1 MGVENTMPDICR
13 EETDNGSLTP
23 EEAVIEKHLR
33 RKIDM
38 LIFPVVA
45 LTYFLNLAD
54 RTNLASARLQGL
66 ESSLKLEN
74 NQFQICVLI
83 FFVGFLLAQIPL
95 NLFLASIRRPSLF
108 LGGFTVLWGT
118 ISALTSLVQN
128 YEQMVACRFLLGL
141 AETPFYPGMIF
152 YLSKWYKMDELNFR
166 ISILTGAGFLSGA
179 FGSLLAAGTLQNLEG
194 VRGLSSWRWLYI
206 IEGSITVFIGIL
218 LSTILPDFPETWTA
232 LSSEVRHVA
241 IKRLRR
247 ESNYTESKPHGW
259 RDYVGAIALAFRD
272 PRLYV
277 FGLGG
282 MAASVA
288 LGIQNFMPT
297 LTRTLGYS
305 DIVSLLLVAP
315 PYVFVFVYMLGH
327 GALCDLRQARF
338 LFCIY
343 PLPLSA
349 VGFIMLMT
357 LRSFAGRYVGLFLA
371 MLISSAGST
380 MLTWATDI
388 ISYPAS
394 KRAVVFAAINM
405 VGNTASIWTPMTY
418 RDEDSPQYQLALGIC
433 TGMIAV
439 MALCAMIIRWLEKKK
454 DERDHDVVSSG
465 SPVTDLGGKVP

>member
-1 MGVENTMPDICR
+1 M
-13 EETDNGSLTP
+13 
-23 EEAVIEKHLR
+23 
-33 RKIDM
+33 
-38 LIFPVVA
+38 
-45 LTYFLNLAD
+45 
-54 RTNLASARLQGL
+54 
-66 ESSLKLEN
+66 
-74 NQFQICVLI
+74 
-83 FFVGFLLAQIPL
+83 
-95 NLFLASIRRPSLF
+95 
-108 LGGFTVLWGT
+108 
-118 ISALTSLVQN
+118 
-128 YEQMVACRFLLGL
+128 
-141 AETPFYPGMIF
+141 
-152 YLSKWYKMDELNFR
+152 
-166 ISILTGAGFLSGA
+166 
-179 FGSLLAAGTLQNLEG
+179 
-194 VRGLSSWRWLYI
+194 
-206 IEGSITVFIGIL
+206 FIGIL

-232 LSSEVRHVA
+232 LSSDVRHVA

-247 ESNYTESKPHGW
+247 DSNYTESKPHGW

-349 VGFIMLMT
+349 AGFIMLMT

-380 MLTWATDI
+380 MLTWATDT

-454 DERDHDVVSSG
+454 DERDPDVVTSG